1 MEVKDK
7 VAVITGGA
15 SGIGRTT
22 AELLASLGATVMIAD
37 VNRKDAHHAV
47 AAIESSGGRA
57 AFVRTDV
64 TDADSFREVLQATV
78 DQFGRLDILH
88 NNAGIMLGPSFPETT
103 LERWRRVLDI
113 DLQAVILGTYLA
125 APIMQRLGGGVI
137 INTASMSGLYPFP
150 QDPVYAAAKAGVV
163 NFTYSLAPWASAR
176 KIRVNCICPG
186 VTQTEFVRR
195 MMDQAAAAGRDSQ
208 FPARMLQP
216 QVIAEAVL
224 MFIEDDS
231 LAGQVFEARP
241 SATMTVPPR
250 PAPKSG
256 H

>member
-37 VNRKDAHHAV
+37 VNRKDGHNTV

-137 INTASMSGLYPFP
+137 INTASMSGR
-150 QDPVYAAAKAGVV
+150 AH
-163 NFTYSLAPWASAR
+163 SSR
-176 KIRVNCICPG
+176 
-186 VTQTEFVRR
+186 
-195 MMDQAAAAGRDSQ
+195 
-208 FPARMLQP
+208 
-216 QVIAEAVL
+216 
-224 MFIEDDS
+224 
-231 LAGQVFEARP
+231 
-241 SATMTVPPR
+241 
-250 PAPKSG
+250 
-256 H
+256 